1 MATLFQLTERA
12 SQIEEALYE
21 TGGEITPE
29 IEALMTETAAE
40 LPAKV
45 DNYNALIQKLGA
57 MSDNCD
63 KEIKRLQALKRTA
76 DNGAKSIKGHLL
88 AAMQTFGF
96 DRLEGNFC
104 KVSRRKSRAL
114 SVDEATCWPGSRK
127 SPNSR
132 PPSRTTSPWRRRY
145 PRRLSRTTK
154 RNPASSPSGANT
166 PTTKASKSGN
176 LRQTRFLYF
185 PVSLAELGASY
196 NTGIK

>member
-21 TGGEITPE
+21 TGGELTPE

-45 DNYNALIQKLGA
+45 DNYNALIQKLTA
-57 MSDNCD
+57 MSENCD
-63 KEIKRLQALKRTA
+63 REIKRLQALKRTA

-114 SVDEATCWPGSRK
+114 SVDEATLLAG
-127 SPNSR
+127 
-132 PPSRTTSPWRRRY
+132 
-145 PRRLSRTTK
+145 
-154 RNPASSPSGANT
+154 
-166 PTTKASKSGN
+166 
-176 LRQTRFLYF
+176 F
-185 PVSLAELGASY
+185 PEIAELQATLPDYITLEAKVSKTVIK
-196 NTGIK
+196 NHEKESGILPVGCKYDDNESIQIR